1 MAADVEARELIV
13 QIVQELF
20 AAGHLTSTGG
30 NVSNRS
36 ADGETIWITPSGLYK
51 GALTANSLVRIRADG
66 SVVEG
71 SNKPSIEYRMH
82 FRAYDA
88 RPGSLGAVHTHSPV
102 ATAFGICNQK
112 FQPINTDAVVL
123 ADTQTVPWFL
133 PGTPELADAVFDAM
147 QKSRGAILQNHGLMA
162 VGDDLRRAATRAAM
176 IEETAKV
183 ALYVKQFGGE
193 VSLLSD
199 EAVEKLGPITEFL

>member
-1 MAADVEARELIV
+1 VPTDIEARELIV

-36 ADGETIWITPSGLYK
+36 SDGETIWITPKGLFK
-51 GALTANSLVRIRADG
+51 GGLTADSLVRIRSDG

-82 FRAYDA
+82 FRAYEA

-102 ATAFGICNQK
+102 ATAFGICNQQ
-112 FQPINTDAVVL
+112 FEPINTDSVVL
-123 ADTQTVPWFL
+123 ADTQTVPWFM
-133 PGTPELADAVFDAM
+133 PGTAELADAVFDAM

-162 VGDDLRRAATRAAM
+162 VGEDLRRAATRAAM
-176 IEETAKV
+176 IEETAKI

-199 EAVEKLGPITEFL
+199 EAVERLGSITEFL

>member
-1 MAADVEARELIV
+1 MAGDSEARELIV
-13 QIVQELF
+13 QIVGELF
-20 AAGHLTSTGG
+20 AAGHLTATGG

-51 GALTANSLVRIRADG
+51 GGLSAESLVRIRADG

-71 SNKPSIEYRMH
+71 SNRPSIEYQMH
-82 FRAYDA
+82 FRAYQA

-112 FQPINTDAVVL
+112 FEPINTDAVVL
-123 ADTQTVPWFL
+123 RDTQTVPWFL
-133 PGTPELADAVFDAM
+133 PGTAELADAVFDAL
-147 QKSRGAILQNHGLMA
+147 KNSRGAILQNHGLMTI
-162 VGDDLRRAATRAAM
+162 GEDLRQAATRAAM
-176 IEETAKV
+176 IEETAKI

-199 EAVEKLGPITEFL
+199 EAIERLGPITEFL

>member
-1 MAADVEARELIV
+1 MSSDIEARELIV

-36 ADGETIWITPSGLYK
+36 SDGETVWITPRGLHK
-51 GALTANSLVRIRADG
+51 GALTVDSLVRIRADG

-71 SNKPSIEYRMH
+71 SNEPSIEYRMH

-88 RPGSLGAVHTHSPV
+88 RPGSIGAVHTHSPV

-112 FQPINTDAVVL
+112 FEPINTDAIGL
-123 ADTQTVPWFL
+123 ADTQTVPWFM
-133 PGTPELADAVFDAM
+133 PGTAELADAVFDAM

-162 VGDDLRRAATRAAM
+162 VGEDLRQAATRAAM
-176 IEETAKV
+176 IEETAKI

-193 VSLLSD
+193 VSLLSH
-199 EAVEKLGPITEFL
+199 EAVERLGSIAEFL